1 MSLSKLNGVALAS
14 IAKING
20 KAKGDI
26 AKLQGI
32 TIPAASPSFDFK
44 TTDLEI
50 WWRGGDADSNYYNT
64 GANGQGVTIENQ
76 ATVNGFSTDFPGGN
90 EAIGDHRIINGSSA
104 DFTSLTINSTSVP
117 VIQLDGVNDWI
128 LSRQLQVGDNSNWSG
143 FDYPTTA
150 GEVAQLNEWYD
161 ITQTGGGGFSVEM
174 WWRSD
179 GSISNQDNLMG
190 TGNECFRFRFNSS
203 RQLTGVG
210 MRLGSSSW
218 STGWTASN
226 NTWYQTVFTFDP
238 DAGSNQMKLYINGSL
253 EAQRTGTSSVRSN
266 TWIRNTIYIG
276 AYNGSGAEAMPMYVG
291 LFRKYK
297 SPLTAQEVSDNYDA
311 DKSTFG
317 LS

>member
-26 AKLQGI
+26 AKLLGV
-32 TIPAASPSFDFK
+32 TIPASSPGFAFK

-50 WWRGGDADSNYYNT
+50 WWDGGDADSNYYVIT
-64 GANGQGVTIENQ
+64 NGNGVTIENQ

-90 EAIGDHRIINGSSA
+90 EAIGDHRIRNGSSA
-104 DFTSLTINSTSVP
+104 DFTSLTINSASVP

-128 LSRQLQVGDNSNWSG
+128 ISRQLQVGDNATWDG
-143 FDYPTTA
+143 FSYPTTA
-150 GEVAQLNEWYD
+150 GEVAYLNPWYD
-161 ITQTGGGGFSVEM
+161 ITQSGGGGFSVEL

-179 GSISNQDNLMG
+179 GSIGNSDNLIG
-190 TGNECFRFRFNSS
+190 TQNECFRFRFTST
-203 RQLTGVG
+203 RQLQGVG
-210 MRLGSSSW
+210 MRLGSGTW

-226 NTWYQTVFTFDP
+226 DTWYQTVFTFDP
-238 DAGSNQMKLYINGSL
+238 DAGSNQMKIYINGTL
-253 EAQRTGTSSVRSN
+253 EAQRTGTSSVPST
-266 TWIRNTIYIG
+266 TWIRNTLYIG
-276 AYNGSGAEAMPMYVG
+276 AYNGSGSEAMPMYVG

-311 DKSTFG
+311 DKATFG